1 MLRDSSYLKDRAV
14 PARYLQAHA
23 QPCCPSIAFPQP
35 ARHRPARPFK
45 GAAMTIVGVYIG
57 AFLASLVV
65 VGVLGW
71 LLLWPSQ
78 R

>member
-1 MLRDSSYLKDRAV
+1 VS
-14 PARYLQAHA
+14 
-23 QPCCPSIAFPQP
+23 
-35 ARHRPARPFK
+35 
-45 GAAMTIVGVYIG
+45 IVGVYIG
-57 AFLASLVV
+57 SFLGSLVV

>member
-1 MLRDSSYLKDRAV
+1 VNL
-14 PARYLQAHA
+14 
-23 QPCCPSIAFPQP
+23 IA
-35 ARHRPARPFK
+35 
-45 GAAMTIVGVYIG
+45 VYI
-57 AFLASLVV
+57 ASFLASLVT

>member
-1 MLRDSSYLKDRAV
+1 MSLL
-14 PARYLQAHA
+14 
-23 QPCCPSIAFPQP
+23 
-35 ARHRPARPFK
+35 
-45 GAAMTIVGVYIG
+45 GVYIG
-57 AFLASLVV
+57 AFLGSLVL